1 MAPDSREDPVVDA
14 AAVVVGRLGGRL
26 SALAG
31 SVHGLLV
38 TSVPEL
44 RDDPQLLQLLHDS
57 IEANIETLLSAIR
70 HGIPIENVK
79 PPTAALEHA
88 RRLAQREI
96 SVNVLVRAYRLGHKA
111 LLDVVRDEVRL
122 SNLEAQLSLD
132 VFGQI
137 ADVTF
142 GYIDWISQEVIRTYQ
157 NEHDLWMEKRNSIRA
172 LRVREVLDNAT
183 TDVDVMTT
191 EIRYPLRRTH
201 LAAVLWWQK
210 SVQGDEL
217 TFLARFVEQLGG
229 AADAREIPLLIPVD
243 RLTAWA
249 WIPVTTAAAPQA
261 VASIRAVVEA
271 SADPPW
277 VAVGEPLPDVD
288 GFRRSHRQALA
299 AHAVA
304 TASGVDA
311 PRFTAVSDPGLSLV
325 ALLGSDIARAA
336 EWVGQVLGPL
346 ASRTESDERLR
357 ETLRVFL
364 RSGSSFTAAADELH
378 LHYNSVKY
386 RVRRAL
392 ERRGRPLTDDRLDVE
407 VALALCH
414 WYGAG
419 VLEEHQVD

>member
-1 MAPDSREDPVVDA
+1 MAPDSRGDPVADAA
-14 AAVVVGRLGGRL
+14 AAVVARLGMQL
-26 SALAG
+26 STLAG

-70 HGIPIENVK
+70 HGILIENVK

-111 LLDVVRDEVRL
+111 LLDVVRDEVQAA
-122 SNLEAQLSLD
+122 NLEAQLSLD

-157 NEHDLWMEKRNSIRA
+157 SEHDLWMEKRNSIRA
-172 LRVREVLDNAT
+172 LRVREVLDST
-183 TDVDVMTT
+183 TIDVDVMAT

-201 LAAVLWWQK
+201 LAAVLWWRE
-210 SVQGDEL
+210 SVEGDEL
-217 TFLARFVEQLGG
+217 TLLARFVEQLGR
-229 AADAREIPLLIPVD
+229 AADARATPLFIPVD

-261 VASIRAVVEA
+261 VAQIRAAVER
-271 SADPPW
+271 SAEAPRI
-277 VAVGEPLPDVD
+277 AVGEPLADVD
-288 GFRRSHRQALA
+288 GFRQSHRQALA

-311 PRFTAVSDPGLSLV
+311 HRFTAASDPGLSLA
-325 ALLGSDIARAA
+325 ALLGGDLAAAA

-346 ASRTESDERLR
+346 AARTENNERLR
-357 ETLRVFL
+357 ETLRIFL

-392 ERRGRPLTDDRLDVE
+392 QRRGRPLTDDRLDVE

-414 WYGAG
+414 WYGDG
-419 VLEEHQVD
+419 VLG